1 MQFFSGLNLWAV
13 LLAAGASFLFGGLW
27 YGGLSKVWMEA
38 ADLTEEKIKGP
49 GGPSPIP
56 FVVTIIAQIV
66 MACMLAG
73 LIGHMAK
80 AGLPANLKNGLITAF
95 LIWLGFILTTLTV
108 NHQFQMQKVMLTLI
122 DSGHWLGVMLIQGAI
137 LGLFAIR

>member
-49 GGPSPIP
+49 NGPSPIP
-56 FVVTIIAQIV
+56 FVVTIIA
-66 MACMLAG
+66 
-73 LIGHMAK
+73 
-80 AGLPANLKNGLITAF
+80 
-95 LIWLGFILTTLTV
+95 
-108 NHQFQMQKVMLTLI
+108 
-122 DSGHWLGVMLIQGAI
+122 
-137 LGLFAIR
+137 